1 MGTVRKHFVVM
12 NKLGMHA
19 RPAAKFVKIAN
30 GFVCEILVEKDS
42 ETVNGKSIMG
52 LLMLTA
58 GPGSRLLVQATGADA
73 EAAITELEALMMRKF
88 DED

>member
-1 MGTVRKHFVVM
+1 MNTVKKYLVVM

-19 RPAAKFVKIAN
+19 RPAAKFVKTAN
-30 GFVCEILVEKDS
+30 RFECEIVVEKDS

-58 GPGSRLLVQATGADA
+58 GPGSRLFVQATGTDA
-73 EAAITELEALMMRKF
+73 EAAVAELEALVKRKF